1 MNYVR
6 KKGMNFTAAR
16 EYTCALHRNDEKDL
30 LSMAVD
36 MVAIS
41 ELDERP
47 LS

>member
-1 MNYVR
+1 VNYVR